1 MASFDLASLALSHV
15 FFSVS
20 RSPYILLLLTL
31 LLIVKV

>member
-1 MASFDLASLALSHV
+1 MSSFVIASFALSHM